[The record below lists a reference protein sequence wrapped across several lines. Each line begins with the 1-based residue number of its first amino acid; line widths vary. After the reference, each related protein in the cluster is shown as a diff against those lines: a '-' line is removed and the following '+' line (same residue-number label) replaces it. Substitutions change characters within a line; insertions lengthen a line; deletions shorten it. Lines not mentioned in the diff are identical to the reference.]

1 MGSVILHIVV
11 TLWVAQGISGQFRRS
26 SDGNGQCTYSF
37 TVPSATH
44 STCTEPAQAKAAVQE
59 LQREASVRH
68 KEMEALHTR
77 LSLLENLL
85 NQLLG
90 GEGPLKPS
98 LGSQAGPDL
107 QLEVQRLKMEKD
119 EWEGQRGSLEMA
131 YADLLKEKDS
141 LQEEKQQL
149 SQRLERVLQGQC
161 PQLPGSSRT
170 QVPGSSRTQ
179 IGDSSRT
186 QVGGSS
192 RTRVPDTSKAKD
204 QQAPSRQVSRWG
216 ADPVGYQ
223 ELKSELTALPASR
236 MIPET
241 HLANH
246 SSETTRADGTCG
258 DLTWIGEPTS
268 YRKADNIA
276 GKYGVWMRDPKPLAP
291 YTLDTVWRVN
301 TVGADIRQVFEYENL
316 DELIKG
322 YPGKVY
328 VLPRS
333 MESNG
338 AVVYKGSLY
347 YPRRKSRIIV
357 KYGFQTESV
366 VVQKELPNAGYHGQY
381 PYSWGGYT
389 DIDFAVDEVGLWA
402 IYSTE
407 KAKGSIVLSLLDSE
421 SLEVKQSWE
430 TQIRKQSVANAFMI
444 CGTLYTVGSYSSSS
458 TTVNFAFDT
467 STGVQRPVGLPFK
480 NQYGYASM
488 IDYNPT
494 EKKIY
499 GWDNFNMVAY
509 DVRLS
514 KM

>member
-1 MGSVILHIVV
+1 MGSLALHIVV
-11 TLWVAQGISGQFRRS
+11 ALWVAQGISGQFRRT
-26 SDGNGQCTYSF
+26 SDGSGQCTYSF
-37 TVPSATH
+37 TVPSATEGG
-44 STCTEPAQAKAAVQE
+44 CTEPAQAKAAIQD
-59 LQREASVRH
+59 LQREVSVRH
-68 KEMEALHTR
+68 KEMEGLQIR
-77 LSLLENLL
+77 LGLLEKLVNR
-85 NQLLG
+85 LLG
-90 GEGPLKPS
+90 GEGLVKPS
-98 LGSQAGPDL
+98 LGPQAGADL
-107 QLEVQRLKMEKD
+107 QLEVQKLRMEKD

-131 YADLLKEKDS
+131 YADLLKEKES
-141 LQEEKQQL
+141 LEEEKQQL
-149 SQRLERVLQGQC
+149 SQRLERDVQGQC
-161 PQLPGSSRT
+161 P
-170 QVPGSSRTQ
+170 QVPGSSRAQ
-179 IGDSSRT
+179 AADSSK
-186 QVGGSS
+186 
-192 RTRVPDTSKAKD
+192 TRVPDTSRVKD

-241 HLANH
+241 QSTNH
-246 SSETTRADGTCG
+246 SSETIRADGACG
-258 DLTWIGEPTS
+258 ELTWIGEPTT

-276 GKYGVWMRDPKPLAP
+276 GKYGVWMKDPKPLAP

-301 TVGADIRQVFEYENL
+301 TVGADIRQVFEYENI
-316 DELIKG
+316 DQLIKG

-347 YPRRKSRIIV
+347 YPRRKSRILV
-357 KYGFQTESV
+357 KYDFKTESV
-366 VVQKELPNAGYHGQY
+366 AVQREIPNAGYQGQY

-389 DIDFAVDEVGLWA
+389 DIDLAVDEVGLWV

-467 STGVQRPVGLPFK
+467 STGVQRPVGIPFK

>member
-1 MGSVILHIVV
+1 MGSLALHIVV
-11 TLWVAQGISGQFRRS
+11 TLWVAQGISGQFSRS
-26 SDGNGQCTYSF
+26 SDLNGQCTYSF
-37 TVPSATH
+37 TVPSATEA
-44 STCTEPAQAKAAVQE
+44 SCTEPGQAKSVIQE
-59 LQREASVRH
+59 LQLELSVRH
-68 KEMEALHTR
+68 KDMETLNTR
-77 LSLLENLL
+77 LGLLEKIVNRF
-85 NQLLG
+85 LG

-98 LGSQAGPDL
+98 TGPQAGADL
-107 QLEVQRLKMEKD
+107 QVEVQKLRMEKD
-119 EWEGQRGSLEMA
+119 EWEGQRASLEMA

-141 LQEEKQQL
+141 LQEEKLQL
-149 SQRLERVLQGQC
+149 NQRLETVLQGQC
-161 PQLPGSSRT
+161 PQVSDPSRT
-170 QVPGSSRTQ
+170 QVP
-179 IGDSSRT
+179 DPSRT
-186 QVGGSS
+186 QVPDPS
-192 RTRVPDTSKAKD
+192 RTRVPDTFKAKD

-223 ELKSELTALPASR
+223 ELKSELTALPASQ

-246 SSETTRADGTCG
+246 SSETTRAEGTCG
-258 DLTWIGEPTS
+258 ELTWIGEPTT

-291 YTLDTVWRVN
+291 YTMDTVWRVN
-301 TVGADIRQVFEYENL
+301 TVGADIRQVFEYENI
-316 DELIKG
+316 DQLIKG

-338 AVVYKGSLY
+338 AVIYKGSLY
-347 YPRRKSRIIV
+347 YPRRKSRILV
-357 KYGFQTESV
+357 KYDFKTESV
-366 VVQKELPNAGYHGQY
+366 AVQKELPNAGYHGQY

-389 DIDFAVDEVGLWA
+389 DIDLAVDEVGLWA

-430 TQIRKQSVANAFMI
+430 SQIRKQSVANAFMI

-467 STGVQRPVGLPFK
+467 STGAQRPVGIPFK

-499 GWDNFNMVAY
+499 GWDNFNMVSY